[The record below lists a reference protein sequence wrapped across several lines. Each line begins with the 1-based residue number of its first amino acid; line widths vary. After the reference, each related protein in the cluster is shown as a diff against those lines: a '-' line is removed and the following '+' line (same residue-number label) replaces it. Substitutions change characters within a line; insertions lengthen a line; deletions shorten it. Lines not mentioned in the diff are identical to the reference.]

1 MNFSHFFDSNFHY
14 SIPCKDSTEQTKSVK
29 NSSLSRIMFIAFED
43 IFSSFLHFPRFLFT
57 VTQREMTGKTTA
69 LSFLDVYKQI
79 HTQRKQYLQL
89 LVYSWR

>member
-1 MNFSHFFDSNFHY
+1 MNFSHFDFTFHH
-14 SIPCKDSTEQTKSVK
+14 SISHNESTEQTKSVK

-57 VTQREMTGKTTA
+57 VKQREMTGKTTA
-69 LSFLDVYKQI
+69 LSFLDVYKHI
-79 HTQRKQYLQL
+79 YTQRKQYLQL